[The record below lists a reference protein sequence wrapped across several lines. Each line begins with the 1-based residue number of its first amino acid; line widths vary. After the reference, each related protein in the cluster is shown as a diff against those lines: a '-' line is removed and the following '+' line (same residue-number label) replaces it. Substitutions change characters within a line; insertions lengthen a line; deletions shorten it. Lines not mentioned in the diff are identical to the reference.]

1 MELELYTQYLIWFFC
16 IALVFGAL
24 ANKANF
30 CTMGAVAD
38 WANFGDLNRMRSW
51 VLAIALT
58 VIGVGVLEYM
68 GIIDMSLTTSVDTST
83 PPYRFSNFVWLR
95 HLFGGTMFGIGMSL
109 ASGCGNKTLVRL
121 GEGNLKSLV
130 VLLVI
135 TLSAALMFFTSF
147 DYDLFLQWMNPLSI
161 DFGEM
166 GASGQDIA
174 SVIAAMTGIED
185 SDLLHLMVPLTVGT
199 VQLVWVFMS
208 AEFRKEKL
216 LIITGIIIG
225 GLALLGWYLT
235 AGPEGQVLIEEIDFM
250 DEPPY
255 ATGAQSVTFIGP
267 TAHFAQYVYRGF
279 DFTYLSMG
287 VVLLAGVIVGSFLYT
302 LIFRRVRLEW
312 FVAWDDF
319 FRHVIGG
326 VLMGIGGVLAL
337 GCTIGQ
343 GITGFSTMALGSFVS
358 IAAIVVSSMMT
369 MKYQYYRMLHDDRSS
384 LDAFITVLVDMHF
397 LPNKLR
403 RLEDL

>member
-1 MELELYTQYLIWFFC
+1 MELELYSQYLIWFFC

-58 VIGVGVLEYM
+58 VIGVGVLEYL

-95 HLFGGTMFGIGMSL
+95 HLLGGTMFGIGMSL

-121 GEGNLKSLV
+121 GEGNMKSLV
-130 VLLVI
+130 VLLMI
-135 TLSAALMFFTSF
+135 SSSAALMFFTSF

-174 SVIAAMTGIED
+174 SVVAVMTGLED
-185 SDLLHLMVPLTVGT
+185 TDLLRLMVPLTVGG

-208 AEFRKEKL
+208 PEFRKEKL

-267 TAHFAQYVYRGF
+267 TAHLAQYVYRGF
-279 DFTYLSMG
+279 EFTYLSMG
-287 VVLLAGVIVGSFLYT
+287 VVLLAGVITGSFLYT

-319 FRHVIGG
+319 FRHIIGG
-326 VLMGIGGVLAL
+326 ILMGIGGVLAL

-369 MKYQYYRMLHDDRSS
+369 MKYQYYRMLHDERSS
-384 LDAFITVLVDMHF
+384 LDAFITVLADMHF

>member
-1 MELELYTQYLIWFFC
+1 MELDLYSQYLIWFFV
-16 IALVFGAL
+16 IALIFGAM

-51 VLAIALT
+51 VLAIAFT
-58 VIGVGVLEYM
+58 VIGVGVLEYLGM
-68 GIIDMSLTTSVDTST
+68 IDMSLTSSNDTST

-95 HLFGGTMFGIGMSL
+95 HLLGGVMFGIGMSL

-130 VLLVI
+130 VLLMI
-135 TLSAALMFFTSF
+135 TAGASLMFFTSF
-147 DYDLFLQWMNPLSI
+147 DYNVFLQWMNPLSI

-174 SVIAAMTGIED
+174 SVIAITIDTED
-185 SDLLHLMVPLTVGT
+185 TATLRLLVPLVVGGI
-199 VQLVWVFMS
+199 QLVWVFMS
-208 AEFRKEKL
+208 AEFRQQGL
-216 LIITGIIIG
+216 LIFTGIVIG

-235 AGPEGQVLIEEIDFM
+235 AGAEGLVLIEEIEFM

-255 ATGAQSVTFIGP
+255 ASGAQSVTFIGP
-267 TAHFAQYVYRGF
+267 TAHLAQYIYRGF
-279 DFTYLSMG
+279 EFPYLSLGVILLVG
-287 VVLLAGVIVGSFLYT
+287 VVTGSFLYT
-302 LIFRRVRLEW
+302 LIFSRIRIEW

-319 FRHVIGG
+319 FRHIIGG
-326 VLMGIGGVLAL
+326 LLMGVGGVLAL

-358 IAAIVVSSMMT
+358 ITGIVVSSMMT
-369 MKYQYYRMLHDDRSS
+369 MKFQYYRMVSEDSS
-384 LDAFITVLVDMHF
+384 SFDAFVTVLADMHF
-397 LPNKLR
+397 LPSKLR

>member
-1 MELELYTQYLIWFFC
+1 VEIDLYSQYLIWFFVLAA
-16 IALVFGAL
+16 IFGAL
-24 ANKANF
+24 ASKANF

-58 VIGVGVLEYM
+58 VIGVGVLEYL
-68 GIIDMSLTTSVDTST
+68 GIIDMSLTTSNETST
-83 PPYRFSNFVWLR
+83 PPYRFGNFVWLR
-95 HLFGGTMFGIGMSL
+95 HLVGGAMFGIGMSL

-121 GEGNLKSLV
+121 GEGNLKSLL
-130 VLLVI
+130 VLLMI
-135 TLSAALMFFTSF
+135 TLSASAMFFTSF
-147 DYDLFLQWMNPLSI
+147 DYNVFLQWMNPLSI
-161 DFGEM
+161 DFAEM

-174 SVIAAMTGIED
+174 SVIAVATDTEE
-185 SDLLHLMVPLTVGT
+185 STSLRLAVPLVVGGI
-199 VQLVWVFMS
+199 QLVWVFMS
-208 AEFRKEKL
+208 ADFRKQGL

-235 AGPEGQVLIEEIDFM
+235 AGPGGVALIEEIEFM
-250 DEPPY
+250 DQPPY
-255 ATGAQSVTFIGP
+255 ASGAQSVTFIGP
-267 TAHFAQYVYRGF
+267 TAHLAQYAYRGF
-279 DFTYLSMG
+279 EYAYLSLG
-287 VVLLAGVIVGSFLYT
+287 VVLLVGVVTGSFLYT

-312 FVAWDDF
+312 FVSWDDF
-319 FRHVIGG
+319 IRHVIGG

-369 MKYQYYRMLHDDRSS
+369 MKFQYYRMLHEERSMF
-384 LDAFITVLVDMHF
+384 DAFVTVLADMHF
-397 LPNKLR
+397 LPNSLR
-403 RLEDL
+403 RLEE

>member
-1 MELELYTQYLIWFFC
+1 
-16 IALVFGAL
+16 
-24 ANKANF
+24 
-30 CTMGAVAD
+30 MGAVAD

-58 VIGVGVLEYM
+58 VIGVGVLEYL

-95 HLFGGTMFGIGMSL
+95 HLLGGTMFGIGMSL

-121 GEGNLKSLV
+121 GEGNMKSLV
-130 VLLVI
+130 VLLMI
-135 TLSAALMFFTSF
+135 SSSAALMFFTSF

-174 SVIAAMTGIED
+174 SVVAVMTGLED
-185 SDLLHLMVPLTVGT
+185 TDLLRLMVPLTVGG

-208 AEFRKEKL
+208 PEFRKEKL

-267 TAHFAQYVYRGF
+267 TAHLAQYVYRGF
-279 DFTYLSMG
+279 EFTYLSMG
-287 VVLLAGVIVGSFLYT
+287 VVLLAGVITGSFLYT

-319 FRHVIGG
+319 FRHIIGG
-326 VLMGIGGVLAL
+326 ILMGIGGVLAL

-369 MKYQYYRMLHDDRSS
+369 MKYQYYRMLHDERSS
-384 LDAFITVLVDMHF
+384 LDAFITVLADMHF

>member
-1 MELELYTQYLIWFFC
+1 MEFELYTQYLVWFFC

-58 VIGVGVLEYM
+58 VIGVGVLEYT

-95 HLFGGTMFGIGMSL
+95 HLLGGTMFGIGMSL

-130 VLLVI
+130 VLLMI

-147 DYDLFLQWMNPLSI
+147 DYDVFLQWMNPLSI

-166 GASGQDIA
+166 GANGQDIA
-174 SVIAAMTGIED
+174 SIIAATTEVED
-185 SDLLHLMVPLTVGT
+185 SDLLHLMVPLTVGI
-199 VQLVWVFMS
+199 VQLIWVFMS
-208 AEFRKEKL
+208 VEFRQEKL

-235 AGPEGQVLIEEIDFM
+235 AGLEGQVLIEEIAFM
-250 DEPPY
+250 DQPPY
-255 ATGAQSVTFIGP
+255 GTGAQSVTFIGP
-267 TAHFAQYVYRGF
+267 TAHLAQYVYRGF
-279 DFTYLSMG
+279 EFTYLSMG
-287 VVLLAGVIVGSFLYT
+287 VALLAGVITGSFLYT
-302 LIFRRVRLEW
+302 LIFRRIRFEW

-319 FRHVIGG
+319 FRHIIGGILMGVGG
-326 VLMGIGGVLAL
+326 VLSL

-343 GITGFSTMALGSFVS
+343 GITGFSTMAIGSFVS
-358 IAAIVVSSMMT
+358 IGAIVVSSMMT
-369 MKYQYYRMLHDDRSS
+369 MKYQYYRMLHEDRSS
-384 LDAFITVLVDMHF
+384 LDAFITVLADMHI

>member
-1 MELELYTQYLIWFFC
+1 MELDLYSQYLVWFFI
-16 IALVFGAL
+16 IALIFGAL

-58 VIGVGVLEYM
+58 VIGVGVLEYFGM
-68 GIIDMSLTTSVDTST
+68 IDMSLTTSNETST

-95 HLFGGTMFGIGMSL
+95 HLVGGVMFGIGMSL

-130 VLLVI
+130 VLLMI
-135 TLSAALMFFTSF
+135 TAGASLMFFTSF
-147 DYDLFLQWMNPLSI
+147 DYDVFLQWMNPLSI

-174 SVIAAMTGIED
+174 SIIAITTDSED
-185 SDLLHLMVPLTVGT
+185 SAGLRLLVPLTVGGI
-199 VQLVWVFMS
+199 QIIWVFMS
-208 AEFRKEKL
+208 AEFRRQGL
-216 LIITGIIIG
+216 LIFTGIVVG
-225 GLALLGWYLT
+225 GLTLLGWYLT
-235 AGPEGQVLIEEIDFM
+235 AGPEGLLLIEEIEFM

-255 ATGAQSVTFIGP
+255 ASGAQSVTFIGP
-267 TAHFAQYVYRGF
+267 TAHLAQYIYRGF
-279 DFTYLSMG
+279 DFVYLSLGVILLLG
-287 VVLLAGVIVGSFLYT
+287 VVAGSFLYT
-302 LIFRRVRLEW
+302 LIFRRIRVEW

-319 FRHVIGG
+319 FRHIIGG
-326 VLMGIGGVLAL
+326 LLMGIGGVLAL

-358 IAAIVVSSMMT
+358 ITGIVVSSMMT
-369 MKYQYYRMLHDDRSS
+369 MKFQYYRMVHEESS
-384 LDAFITVLVDMHF
+384 SFDAVVTVLADMHF
-397 LPNKLR
+397 LPGKMR